1 MFFLEGKRIEIIKEK
16 KEKGLVLAETEDF
29 IFLKTDKEVKKIE
42 KKKLI
47 IKIIEKNRIIYIKTE
62 KLPKIKQR
70 IKRLKKYL

>member
-1 MFFLEGKRIEIIKEK
+1 LFFLEGKRIEIIKEK